1 MGTAFYCFPEHS
13 LSGPNIATSPPPP
26 GASALD
32 DLAGG
37 TQASHCYFLH
47 PLGIFYGVFIWFR
60 FCCASENCP
69 FVLPSACDVLSPRNC
84 AQKKKKKITQLLPEA
99 YTSRER
105 PAPNHHTLPGNGGS
119 EDRMS
124 PCSSLLGFG
133 LAKQRQ
139 EGHVFTVEL
148 RRSLPIW
155 ISAPSTCLP

>member
-1 MGTAFYCFPEHS
+1 MGFLFGFAFAVLLRTVLLFSRLFVTSS
-13 LSGPNIATSPPPP
+13 L
-26 GASALD
+26 
-32 DLAGG
+32 
-37 TQASHCYFLH
+37 Q
-47 PLGIFYGVFIWFR
+47 GI
-60 FCCASENCP
+60 
-69 FVLPSACDVLSPRNC
+69 VLR
-84 AQKKKKKITQLLPEA
+84 KKKKITQLLPEA

-139 EGHVFTVEL
+139 EGHVFTVGL